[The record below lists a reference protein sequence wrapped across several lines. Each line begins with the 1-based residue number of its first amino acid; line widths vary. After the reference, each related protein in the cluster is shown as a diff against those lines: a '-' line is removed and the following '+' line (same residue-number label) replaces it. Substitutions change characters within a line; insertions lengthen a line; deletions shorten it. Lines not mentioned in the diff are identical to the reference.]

1 MLSLGRKINDRTT
14 ITVPPSAT
22 PTEITV
28 TLLETRPDKAR
39 LGFEA
44 PREVRIMRDEAVEQK
59 S

>member
-22 PTEITV
+22 P
-28 TLLETRPDKAR
+28 
-39 LGFEA
+39 A